1 MGWGIAICTSEVFFP
16 VNKISANL
24 KKNNELINTEIQE
37 TPHFKL
43 LKNDNNIEDY
53 LDYIKTN
60 FPNEDPDKKLQDFLN
75 LKKLVITN
83 PDNFYILI
91 KKELSMFKNKRSK
104 IIDGLHRASIL
115 KSIDKSHVRCFIID
129 RIID

>member
-16 VNKISANL
+16 INKISANL
-24 KKNNELINTEIQE
+24 KKNNELINTDIQD

-43 LKNDNNIEDY
+43 LKNDNYIKDY

-60 FPNEDPDKKLQDFLN
+60 FPKEDPDKKLQDFLN
-75 LKKLVITN
+75 LKNLVITN

-104 IIDGLHRASIL
+104 IIDGLHRASLL
-115 KSIDKSHVRCFIID
+115 KSIDKSHVRCLIID

>member
-1 MGWGIAICTSEVFFP
+1 MLSALEVFFP